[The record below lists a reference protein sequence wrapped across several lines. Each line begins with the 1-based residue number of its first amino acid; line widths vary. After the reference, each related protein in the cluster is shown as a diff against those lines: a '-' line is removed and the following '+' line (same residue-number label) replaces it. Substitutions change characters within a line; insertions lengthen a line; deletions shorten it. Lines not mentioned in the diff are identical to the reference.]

1 MQDIMSQLE
10 NVGWVRV
17 EKKESEEIT
26 ELDVDEIFRMIDV
39 DKSGAISRSVS
50 WQLSSDLHFTLLQS
64 RKQDWPSNC
73 CPRDLGLKT

>member
-1 MQDIMSQLE
+1 MKSTHMKDIMSQLE

-50 WQLSSDLHFTLLQS
+50 
-64 RKQDWPSNC
+64 
-73 CPRDLGLKT
+73 

>member
-50 WQLSSDLHFTLLQS
+50 
-64 RKQDWPSNC
+64 
-73 CPRDLGLKT
+73 

>member
-1 MQDIMSQLE
+1 MSQLE

-50 WQLSSDLHFTLLQS
+50 
-64 RKQDWPSNC
+64 
-73 CPRDLGLKT
+73 